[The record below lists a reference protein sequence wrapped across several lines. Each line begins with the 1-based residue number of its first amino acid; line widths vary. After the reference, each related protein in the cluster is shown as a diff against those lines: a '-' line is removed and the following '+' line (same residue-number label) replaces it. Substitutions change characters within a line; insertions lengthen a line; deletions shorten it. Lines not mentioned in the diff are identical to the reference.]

1 MQGVKRGDSTV
12 SFVLGIN
19 FNWTLHELYW
29 KGSEGRWGSGSAIQ
43 GWAIGTVKLS
53 S

>member
-1 MQGVKRGDSTV
+1 MQGVKRGGSTV

-19 FNWTLHELYW
+19 LYWTLFELYW
-29 KGSEGRWGSGSAIQ
+29 KGSEGRWGCGSAIK
-43 GWAIGTVKLS
+43 GWAMGTVKLS